1 MEVKRY
7 VIHDT
12 KLGLCVMARSL
23 EAANTGAAALN
34 CTAGSARFV
43 ARTLAEVR

>member
-12 KLGLCVMARSL
+12 KLGLCVTARSL
-23 EAANTGAAALN
+23 EAANIGAEAMN
-34 CTAGSARFV
+34 RTAGSARYV
-43 ARTLAEVR
+43 ARTLTEVR

>member
-23 EAANTGAAALN
+23 EAATIGAAAMN
-34 CTAGSARFV
+34 RAAGSARFV
-43 ARTLAEVR
+43 ARTLAEVT